1 MAEHRSPKAGVPC
14 STHGGPAIYLSIIIY
29 FIFMKIRPKKRTIII
44 LGLALV
50 IVLFVVIIF
59 VSKKGD
65 NYDFYTVSR
74 GNVFQE
80 VSESGTVKKGDIIP
94 LSFKSVGQIERIYAK
109 ASDTVSKG
117 MVLAKIDSTQL
128 YIQLQ
133 QARANLALAQA
144 ELGKLMAGASEEQI
158 QVAQTTIDNAKTTLE
173 NEEKDLDNAVVS
185 ADNNLKEA
193 YNDAFDTLNDSYLK
207 AYNALTT
214 VTTIQGQY
222 FTDAYQYSLEVK
234 AYKNSI
240 EDAQKEMQTYLDE
253 TKVHF
258 TESNIDL
265 ALINFEKNLTN
276 IRDDLAG
283 VRTIAE
289 NESYRKIV
297 SSTDKASLDTQRG
310 YINTAY
316 TNIMGDQQDIASVKI
331 TNKTDI
337 DVAEA
342 SVAEAKDTLKA
353 AEDNLALT
361 VANPRSEDVN
371 FYQAKLQSAQAS
383 VDILENQIYDTSLRS
398 PVDGI
403 VTSVDKLA
411 GETVQATIPVISIL
425 PSEEFEIEVDIYE
438 EDVVKIEENDL
449 VKINLVAFPEETFE
463 GRVVFVE
470 PTEKL
475 IDGVVYYEVRINFNS
490 VPNGLKQGMTAD
502 ISIITDFKENVLV
515 VSEDAVQKE
524 GDRAMV
530 EIMENGKLKEQ
541 EIQIGLQGDNNLI
554 EVLGGLSE
562 GEEVLVQ

>member
-1 MAEHRSPKAGVPC
+1 
-14 STHGGPAIYLSIIIY
+14 
-29 FIFMKIRPKKRTIII
+29 MKIRPKKRTIII

-193 YNDAFDTLNDSYLK
+193 YNDAFDTLNDSYLN

-214 VTTIQGQY
+214 VTSIQGQY